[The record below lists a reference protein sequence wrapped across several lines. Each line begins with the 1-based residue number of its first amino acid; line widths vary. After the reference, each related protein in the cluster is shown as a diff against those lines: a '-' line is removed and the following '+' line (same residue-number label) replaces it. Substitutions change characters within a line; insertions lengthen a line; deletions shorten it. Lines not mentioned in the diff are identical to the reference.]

1 MSDSISQTSA
11 ASSTELGTDQVVH
24 WPEVLS
30 ALLAG
35 EDLDRM
41 ESASIM
47 HQIFS
52 GQATEAQIAAFL
64 IALKSKGETPEE
76 VLGLVDQMQ
85 AHAVPVN
92 VPGPVLDVVGTG
104 GDRSH
109 SVNISTM
116 TAIVAAAAGATVVKH
131 GNRAASSQ
139 SGSADVLES
148 LGVVIDLPSEAVEQC
163 VERVGIGFCFAPV
176 FHPAMRFAGPARK
189 QIGIPTVF
197 NILGPLA
204 NPARPSALLVGCAD
218 PRMAPIMARV
228 FADQEIGAVVVRGSD
243 GLDEA
248 TIFDSTQI
256 WDASVPG
263 EVERAVLELDEL
275 GIAQGEPGSLRG
287 ADAAYNAQ
295 VVRDVFGGSDNP
307 ALAGVRDAVAL
318 NSALALAVWNT
329 VSKRSETG
337 MENAGRAANPDHIKS
352 QLAKAYEIIDSGE
365 ALKLLD
371 RWIEVSQELAQ

>member
-1 MSDSISQTSA
+1 MSECSEAAPSATS
-11 ASSTELGTDQVVH
+11 EQVVH

-30 ALLAG
+30 AILAG
-35 EDLDRM
+35 EDLDRV

-76 VLGLVDQMQ
+76 VLGMVEQMQ

-92 VPGPVLDVVGTG
+92 VAGPVLDVVGTG

-139 SGSADVLES
+139 SGSADVLEE
-148 LGVVIDLPSEAVEQC
+148 LGVVIDLPAVAVEKC

-204 NPARPSALLVGCAD
+204 NPAKPNALLVGCAD
-218 PRMAPIMARV
+218 PRMAPIMAQV

-248 TIFDSTQI
+248 TIFDSTQV

-263 EVERAVLELDEL
+263 EVQRGVLELDDL
-275 GIAQGEPGSLRG
+275 GIAQGESGSLRG
-287 ADAAYNAQ
+287 ADSVYNAQ

-307 ALAGVRDAVAL
+307 ALSGVRDAVAL
-318 NSALALAVWNT
+318 NAALALAAWNT
-329 VSKRSETG
+329 VSRRAETG
-337 MENAGRAANPDHIKS
+337 QDNTGHATNLDHVKS
-352 QLAKAYEIIDSGE
+352 QLAKAYEMIDSGE

-371 RWIEVSQELAQ
+371 QWIVVSQELADSL

>member
-1 MSDSISQTSA
+1 MSESSEAAPSATS
-11 ASSTELGTDQVVH
+11 EQVVH

-30 ALLAG
+30 AILAG
-35 EDLDRM
+35 EDLDRV

-76 VLGLVDQMQ
+76 VLGMVEQMQ

-92 VPGPVLDVVGTG
+92 VAGPVLDVVGTG

-139 SGSADVLES
+139 SGSADVLEE
-148 LGVVIDLPSEAVEQC
+148 LGVVIDLPAVAVEKC

-204 NPARPSALLVGCAD
+204 NPAKPNALLVGCAD
-218 PRMAPIMARV
+218 PRMAPIMAQV

-248 TIFDSTQI
+248 TIFDSTQV

-263 EVERAVLELDEL
+263 EVQRGVLELDDL
-275 GIAQGEPGSLRG
+275 GIAQGESGSLRG
-287 ADAAYNAQ
+287 ADSVYNAQ

-307 ALAGVRDAVAL
+307 ALSGVRDAVAL
-318 NSALALAVWNT
+318 NAALALAAWNT
-329 VSKRSETG
+329 VSRRAETG
-337 MENAGRAANPDHIKS
+337 QDNTGHATNLDHVKS
-352 QLAKAYEIIDSGE
+352 QLAKAYEMIDSGE

-371 RWIEVSQELAQ
+371 QWIVVSQELADSL